1 MGDTM
6 IKIALLGLCA
16 ALVAIQF
23 KGKRPEFALYISI
36 STCLIIFALGV
47 TKIKSIM
54 AIVDKIQSYISISPT
69 YIAILLKMIG
79 ITYIAEF
86 SANLCKDAGYDAIS
100 NQISIVGKLTILS
113 MSMPI
118 IVSLLD
124 TIRAFLA

>member
-1 MGDTM
+1 M
-6 IKIALLGLCA
+6 IKVALLGLIA
-16 ALVAIQF
+16 AMVAIQF
-23 KGKRPEFALYISI
+23 KGRRPEYSLYISV
-36 STCLIIFALGV
+36 SSCLIIFALGV

-54 AIVDKIQSYISISPT
+54 AILEKIESYISISPA

-86 SANLCKDAGYDAIS
+86 ATSLCRDAGHDALS

-124 TIRAFLA
+124 TISEFLA

>member
-1 MGDTM
+1 M
-6 IKIALLGLCA
+6 IKVALLGLIA
-16 ALVAIQF
+16 AMVAIQF
-23 KGKRPEFALYISI
+23 KGRRPEYGLYISV
-36 STCLIIFALGV
+36 SACLIIFALGV

-54 AIVDKIQSYISISPT
+54 AILEKIEGYISISPA

-86 SANLCKDAGYDAIS
+86 ATSLCKDAGHDALS

-124 TIRAFLA
+124 TISEFLA

>member
-1 MGDTM
+1 M
-6 IKIALLGLCA
+6 IKIALLGLIA
-16 ALVAIQF
+16 AMVAIQF
-23 KGKRPEFALYISI
+23 KGRRPEYGLYISV
-36 STCLIIFALGV
+36 SACLIIFALGV

-54 AIVDKIQSYISISPT
+54 AILEKIEGYISISPA
-69 YIAILLKMIG
+69 YIALLLKMIG

-86 SANLCKDAGYDAIS
+86 ATSLCKDAGHDALS

-124 TIRAFLA
+124 TISEFLA

>member
-1 MGDTM
+1 M
-6 IKIALLGLCA
+6 IKVALLGLIA
-16 ALVAIQF
+16 AIVAIQF
-23 KGKRPEFALYISI
+23 KGRRPEYGLYISV
-36 STCLIIFALGV
+36 SACLIIFALGV

-54 AIVDKIQSYISISPT
+54 AILEKIEGYISISPA

-86 SANLCKDAGYDAIS
+86 ATSLCKDAGHDALS

-124 TIRAFLA
+124 TISEFLA

>member
-1 MGDTM
+1 M
-6 IKIALLGLCA
+6 IKVALLGLIA
-16 ALVAIQF
+16 AMVAIQF
-23 KGKRPEFALYISI
+23 KGRRPEYSLYISV
-36 STCLIIFALGV
+36 SSCLIIFALGV

-54 AIVDKIQSYISISPT
+54 AILEKIESYISISPA

-86 SANLCKDAGYDAIS
+86 ATSLCKDAGHDALS

-124 TIRAFLA
+124 TISEFLA

>member
-1 MGDTM
+1 M
-6 IKIALLGLCA
+6 IKIALLGLIA
-16 ALVAIQF
+16 AMVAIQF
-23 KGKRPEFALYISI
+23 KGRRPEYGLYISV
-36 STCLIIFALGV
+36 SACLIIFALGV

-54 AIVDKIQSYISISPT
+54 AILEKIEGYISISPA

-86 SANLCKDAGYDAIS
+86 ATSLCKDAGQDALS

-124 TIRAFLA
+124 TISEFLA

>member
-1 MGDTM
+1 M
-6 IKIALLGLCA
+6 IKIALLGVIA

-23 KGKRPEFALYISI
+23 KGRRPEYGVYISI
-36 STCLIIFALGV
+36 SACILIFALGV

-54 AIVDKIQSYISISPT
+54 AILDKIQGYISISPT

-86 SANLCKDAGYDAIS
+86 SASLCKDAGHDALS

-113 MSMPI
+113 MSMPVV
-118 IVSLLD
+118 VSLLD
-124 TIRAFLA
+124 TIREFLA

>member
-1 MGDTM
+1 M
-6 IKIALLGLCA
+6 IKIALLGLIA
-16 ALVAIQF
+16 AMVAIQF
-23 KGKRPEFALYISI
+23 KGRRPEYGLYISV
-36 STCLIIFALGV
+36 SACLIIFALGV

-54 AIVDKIQSYISISPT
+54 AILEKIEGYISISPA

-86 SANLCKDAGYDAIS
+86 ATSLCKDAGHDALS
-100 NQISIVGKLTILS
+100 NQISNVGKLTILS

-124 TIRAFLA
+124 TISEFLA

>member
-1 MGDTM
+1 M
-6 IKIALLGLCA
+6 IKIALLGLIA
-16 ALVAIQF
+16 AMVAIQF
-23 KGKRPEFALYISI
+23 KGRRPEYGLYISV
-36 STCLIIFALGV
+36 SACLIIFALGV

-54 AIVDKIQSYISISPT
+54 AILEKIEGYISISPA

-86 SANLCKDAGYDAIS
+86 ATSLCKDAGHDALS

-124 TIRAFLA
+124 TISEFLA

>member
-1 MGDTM
+1 M
-6 IKIALLGLCA
+6 IKVALLGLIA
-16 ALVAIQF
+16 ALAAVQF
-23 KGKRPEFALYISI
+23 KGKRPEYSLYISI
-36 STCLIIFALGV
+36 SACLVIFTFGI

-54 AIVDKIQSYISISPT
+54 AILDKLEGYISISPA

-86 SANLCKDAGYDAIS
+86 SSSLCKDAGHDALS

-118 IVSLLD
+118 IASLLE
-124 TIRAFLA
+124 TISEFMA

>member
-1 MGDTM
+1 M
-6 IKIALLGLCA
+6 IKVALLGLIA
-16 ALVAIQF
+16 AMVAIQF
-23 KGKRPEFALYISI
+23 KGRRPEYALYISV
-36 STCLIIFALGV
+36 SACLIIFALGV

-54 AIVDKIQSYISISPT
+54 AILEKIEGYISISPA

-86 SANLCKDAGYDAIS
+86 ATSLCKDAGHDALS

-124 TIRAFLA
+124 TISEFLA

>member
-1 MGDTM
+1 MV
-6 IKIALLGLCA
+6 KIALLGLIA
-16 ALVAIQF
+16 AMVAVQF
-23 KGKRPEFALYISI
+23 KGKRPEYSLYISI
-36 STCLIIFALGV
+36 SACLIIFALGV

-54 AIVDKIQSYISISPT
+54 AILEKIENYISISPT

-86 SANLCKDAGYDAIS
+86 SASLCKDAGHDALS

-124 TIRAFLA
+124 TMREFLA